1 MAPVLCLLSVWLENK
16 VLKQLW
22 KNSDIW
28 LSQTPARTSIC
39 DIKTYFNKKGQSVL
53 FEGKEAEHM
62 MLATLGK
69 RHQVSK
75 AVSIYRFSFQ
85 HLCVDIGDI

>member
-1 MAPVLCLLSVWLENK
+1 M
-16 VLKQLW
+16 
-22 KNSDIW
+22 
-28 LSQTPARTSIC
+28 C

-62 MLATLGK
+62 MLPTLGK